1 MGVVY
6 LAEHVVLGRKVAIKT
21 VNSISN
27 YGRFLREAREASKLS
42 HPNIAAIYDFGRTD
56 SGQPYLV
63 MEYVEGK
70 TLAGWIADADLTIP
84 KSLRIVRKVAEALSE
99 AHRHNI
105 IHRDIKPA
113 NIAVDDRG
121 IVKVLDFGLAK
132 EIGLKPAESDNTESD
147 SSATKTREGVVVG
160 TPMYFSPEQANALEL
175 DPRSDLFSL
184 GLVLYECLCGKPAF
198 SGGTP
203 LEIGHKV
210 SRDDPVPPS
219 VINPAI
225 STDVERVTLRALE
238 KAKEDRYQSATDFV
252 ANLKSLEISFSSAEK
267 SIDHTEIRPKRKT
280 AGTDRSRKIK
290 RLALPVLAVL
300 IVAVVL
306 AWILFNGQKQK
317 SAIQPKLDR
326 LAITGN
332 IIEAAISPDGEYVAY
347 VKEENGE
354 YSIRLYQ
361 PTTGSDIPVV
371 SAANTKYKG
380 LSFFLD
386 GKYLSYL
393 QPEGDS
399 ADLYKVAKLGGRPPQ
414 KLATKV
420 DTPVSFSPDGKQFTF
435 VRYSAE
441 AHSTTLLIANDDGS
455 NEKALVTVTE
465 PQLFSRGGI
474 YSSGPA
480 WSPDGKI
487 IAVPAQSVTE
497 NKYRE
502 IIMVNVADGS
512 MTSVKPV
519 RWNIIEKIVWLPDG
533 SGFLMNASEGKS
545 LSLQIWLVDRNGD
558 EARNIS
564 TDPSNYVGL
573 SATKDSQVVLT
584 IKNERNSSVWTGTPG
599 SFESLTS
606 SRYLGDWGITRTKDG
621 KFVMASNFDG
631 NYQIYITEPNGTN
644 RKQLTIDEQSKMAPI
659 VSPDGKY
666 IVYVSVDG
674 RHPHLWRMDIDGEN
688 QKQLTRGGDENLPRF
703 TADGQSVVYH
713 SIDPTGYTIR
723 KISIDGGEPVTLVS
737 DYATQPDVS
746 PDGKMLAC
754 FARRPGATTLQI
766 IVVPIDG
773 GPPIR
778 TFALP
783 PTVDPEWPGLRWT
796 PDGAALTYVVTDGG
810 ISNIWSQDLKGGEA
824 KPLSAFKESKIF
836 FFDWPQYKRELVL
849 VRGSDTRDPIT
860 ISNFSGEK

>member
-21 VNSISN
+21 VNSSSN

-70 TLAGWIADADLTIP
+70 TLADWIGKEDLTTA

-99 AHRHNI
+99 AHRHSI
-105 IHRDIKPA
+105 IHRDIKPT
-113 NIAVDDRG
+113 NIAVDDRD

-132 EIGLKPAESDNTESD
+132 QIGLKPAESDSTESD
-147 SSATKTREGVVVG
+147 PSATKTSEGVMVG
-160 TPMYFSPEQANALEL
+160 TPMYFSPEQANGLEL

-198 SGGTP
+198 SGRTP
-203 LEIGHKV
+203 MEICTKV
-210 SRDDPVPPS
+210 IHDDPVPPS
-219 VINPAI
+219 EINPSI
-225 STDVERVTLRALE
+225 SNGVERVALRALE
-238 KAKEDRYQSATDFV
+238 KAKDERYQTATDL
-252 ANLKSLEISFSSAEK
+252 AADLKSLEISFS
-267 SIDHTEIRPKRKT
+267 IDHPKKLPKKKSAVTNRNRKMV
-280 AGTDRSRKIK
+280 
-290 RLALPVLAVL
+290 RLALPLL
-300 IVAVVL
+300 IIGL
-306 AWILFNGQKQK
+306 ISAWWLSRGQKPK
-317 SAIQPKLDR
+317 RQPKLER
-326 LAITGN
+326 LAIAGN
-332 IIEAAISPDGEYVAY
+332 IIEAAISPDRKYVAY
-347 VKEENGE
+347 IKDENGE
-354 YSIRLYQ
+354 YSIRSYQ
-361 PTTGSDIPVV
+361 PTTESDIPVV
-371 SAANTKYKG
+371 SPANTKYKG
-380 LSFFLD
+380 LTFFPD
-386 GKYLSYL
+386 GDDGDYLSYL
-393 QPEGDS
+393 KSEGDS
-399 ADLYKVAKLGGRPPQ
+399 ADLYKVVRIGGKAPQ

-420 DTPVSFSPDGKQFTF
+420 DTPVSFSPDGTQFTF

-441 AHSTTLLIANDDGS
+441 AHSTTLIIADADGS

-465 PQLFSRGGI
+465 PQLFSRGGL

-487 IAVPAQSVTE
+487 IAVPAQSITE
-497 NKYRE
+497 KKYRE

-512 MTSVKPV
+512 MTSIKPA
-519 RWNIIEKIVWLPDG
+519 RWNIIEKIVWLGDG

-545 LSLQIWLVDRNGD
+545 LLLQIWLVDRNGD

-584 IKNERNSSVWTGTPG
+584 IKNERNSSVWTGAPG
-599 SFESLTS
+599 SFEPLPS

-621 KFVMASNFDG
+621 NFVMASNTNIDG
-631 NYQIYITEPNGTN
+631 NYQIYITEKDGSN
-644 RKQLTIDEQSKMAPI
+644 RKQLTSNEQSKMAPI

-666 IVYVSVDG
+666 IVYVSVEG
-674 RHPHLWRMDIDGEN
+674 RHPHLWRMDIDGSD
-688 QKQLTRGGDENLPRF
+688 QKRLTSGGDENLPRF
-703 TADGQSVVYH
+703 TPDGKSVVYH
-713 SIDPTGYTIR
+713 SIDRAGYTIR
-723 KISIDGGEPVTLVS
+723 KISIDGGEPDTLVS
-737 DYATQPDVS
+737 DYSTQPDVS

-754 FARRPGATTLQI
+754 FARRPGATTLEI
-766 IVVPIDG
+766 VVVPIEG
-773 GPPIR
+773 GSPIR

-796 PDGAALTYVVTDGG
+796 PDGSALTYVVTDQG

-824 KPLSAFKESKIF
+824 KPLTDFKDSKIF

-849 VRGSDTRDPIT
+849 VRGTDTRDPIT
-860 ISNFSGEK
+860 ISNFLGER